1 MANAFHYSIGR
12 KFIQAVS
19 GAFLIIFLLLH
30 ATINFF
36 SVIDSF
42 TGKFGVVA
50 NDDKLF
56 SAGDG
61 LFQLG
66 CDFMSTPV
74 ITIMVPVLALGFLIH
89 IGYGIYLSYYN
100 MRARGGVKRYEVAS
114 KAKADSWASTNMLVL
129 GIVILGIVFFHL
141 THFWADMQ
149 LKEFT
154 GGEAVLV
161 LFVLELDHV
170 LPPLEPQFDHLLH
183 AGVPLNGVVHLLGG
197 VSEIARQG
205 AHDLGVVVQEGHAAG
220 QAGVLEDLPCGFEIG
235 EFLLVVP
242 QSGVAHEIGDAVV
255 QELGVHHGDHFG
267 VEVLEIGEFFL
278 VQFLDHPLVHHF
290 SDEVVRGDD
299 DVISCSARLELG
311 EHHFIGVE
319 DVLLDDAVVFLFE
332 AFQQFRGEVVRPG
345 VDVENLF
352 SSAACEC
359 HGRKHKNEKEQDWG
373 FGFHFP

>member
-154 GGEAVLV
+154 GGEAENPYLLLTTVFGS
-161 LFVLELDHV
+161 LFNLIVYIIWFV
-170 LPPLEPQFDHLLH
+170 AVWFHLCH
-183 AGVPLNGVVHLLGG
+183 
-197 VSEIARQG
+197 
-205 AHDLGVVVQEGHAAG
+205 
-220 QAGVLEDLPCGFEIG
+220 GFWSMFQTVG
-235 EFLLVVP
+235 W
-242 QSGVAHEIGDAVV
+242 SGSIWMK
-255 QELGVHHGDHFG
+255 
-267 VEVLEIGEFFL
+267 
-278 VQFLDHPLVHHF
+278 
-290 SDEVVRGDD
+290 
-299 DVISCSARLELG
+299 RLKV
-311 EHHFIGVE
+311 IGVI
-319 DVLLDDAVVFLFE
+319 VATIICLMFVTVAVN
-332 AFQQFRGEVVRPG
+332 AYIM
-345 VDVENLF
+345 
-352 SSAACEC
+352 A
-359 HGRKHKNEKEQDWG
+359 
-373 FGFHFP
+373 